1 MAAALEAF
9 YASDAW
15 RHGPREA
22 IVNSIETS
30 HRTLMT
36 LFAASIEGL
45 RNV

>member
-1 MAAALEAF
+1 MAVALEAF

-15 RHGPREA
+15 RYGPREA
-22 IVNSIETS
+22 IVHSIETS

-36 LFAASIEGL
+36 LPAGSIEGL

>member
-1 MAAALEAF
+1 MLDAF
-9 YASDAW
+9 YASDEW
-15 RHGPREA
+15 RWRYGPREA

-36 LFAASIEGL
+36 LPAASIEGL